1 MSINT
6 SVYLIQDSGWDG
18 DNIPD
23 SQAIAESSGTNIIQ
37 LSGVV
42 MRQSGRDYIRVEIE
56 DMTAREVDYL
66 FLRKDGK
73 TYYYFVIGY
82 NMLAQRTCELYLVL
96 DGLTTLN
103 ALANGSDVITGWM
116 TRKNKTNAEMQDI
129 SLAARLKLSEPF
141 APSEELVEDYSNNIV
156 GAKNSGFSSLVQST
170 TDLSKT
176 TKKATK
182 YIADDDSYVTV
193 PDLSDLTP
201 STSFEISSSDQGLD
215 SAWNTAGMGI
225 YKGTNPK
232 VQKGIMQNWSL
243 GVDSI
248 KKSYVLPLAYG
259 SAPEDADGFVDKIT
273 SNETV
278 VSASIA
284 ALPLDYIPENY
295 KAAFIH
301 QIITLRST
309 VSGESASYSAAQ
321 IAGSIVD
328 GLYTF
333 VYWANPVPDGAPYC
347 KPTSI
352 KGNESRMFG
361 AVRGSNWQTAPFA
374 NSGEFG
380 WAQNKKET
388 LINGMSAKKFADT
401 VSLAG
406 TYVNSVTA
414 TENAIG
420 NTALTAVKAYG
431 GDISPSNLKGAGG
444 FATAGLTTLGGMS
457 QSMNI
462 ANKYKGIRNSF
473 DVAHNLRS
481 PDIAFAAAGD
491 MQNFIGNDFTVTRER
506 FNLTDIIRL
515 DEFLH
520 KYGESVSET
529 FTTGKCHTRSNF
541 NYIQVERVVLKGSF
555 PRWVSDI
562 AVSQLSSGVRVWH
575 TKPNVA
581 ALQIGGN

>member
-6 SVYLIQDSGWDG
+6 SVYLVQNSGWDG

-42 MRQSGRDYIRVEIE
+42 MRQSGRDSIRVEIE

-73 TYYYFVIGY
+73 TYYYFVTGY
-82 NMLAQRTCELYLVL
+82 NMLAQRTCELYLII

-103 ALANGSDVITGWM
+103 ALANGSGVITGWM
-116 TRKNKTNAEMQDI
+116 TRKNKTNAEMQDV
-129 SLAARLKLSEPF
+129 SLAARLVLNEPF
-141 APSEELVEDYSNNIV
+141 TPSEELVEDYSNNIV
-156 GAKNSGFSSLVQST
+156 GSKGSGFSTLVQST

-176 TKKATK
+176 TDTAKKYTAK
-182 YIADDDSYVTV
+182 GGSYVTV
-193 PDLSDLTP
+193 PDLSVLTP
-201 STSFEISSSDQGLD
+201 STTFEINSSDQGLD

-225 YKGTNPK
+225 YKGTNSK
-232 VQKGIMQNWSL
+232 VQEGIMQNWAL
-243 GVDSI
+243 GVDAI

-259 SAPEDADGFVDKIT
+259 SAPEDADGFVDRIT

-278 VSASIA
+278 VTADIP
-284 ALPLDYIPENY
+284 ALPVDYTPENY

-301 QIITLRST
+301 QTITLRST

-321 IAGSIVD
+321 LAGSIVD

-374 NSGEFG
+374 NEGSFG
-380 WAQNKKET
+380 WKQDAKEFN
-388 LINGMSAKKFADT
+388 NGRWTRALSEVVQFA
-401 VSLAG
+401 G
-406 TYVNSVTA
+406 SVG
-414 TENAIG
+414 NA
-420 NTALTAVKAYG
+420 ASAVKKAPTSKGSVGDAAYA
-431 GDISPSNLKGAGG
+431 SASAVSG
-444 FATAGLTTLGGMS
+444 FFEQTNRLEERS
-457 QSMNI
+457 YS
-462 ANKYKGIRNSF
+462 Y

-481 PDIAFAAAGD
+481 PDISFAAAGD

-529 FTTGKCHTRSNF
+529 FTTDKCHTRSNF
-541 NYIQVERVVLKGSF
+541 NYIQVERVVLKGDF

-562 AVSQLSSGVRVWH
+562 AITQLSSGVRVWH
-575 TKPNVA
+575 TKPNIA